1 MVVFFA
7 GAVCRHNPRGGT
19 CTSGSRVLSASP
31 RSRGAACG
39 HRWPTALATPVIVLG
54 AAANRGS
61 ARRPV
66 RPRRRRGG
74 GAQRAA
80 HPGDQHWVVQPA
92 QGQAVAGRHQVQRAA
107 HEQHPHRRPLLEQV
121 REVGGHEVVQPG
133 PDADVGLLRFLRLEP
148 HEVLDEV
155 QRGSAGTG
163 EQVLAGEQGPV
174 ERAGVQH
181 RPVRHRRHH
190 DIAARSRSRGC
201 SSPCKGEQPAR
212 SRSPV
217 PDVALPEGREAGV
230 CARPTGASRNRR
242 EDVR

>member
-39 HRWPTALATPVIVLG
+39 HRWPTALATSVNVLG

-61 ARRPV
+61 AAAASAASSTSGRRRPE
-66 RPRRRRGG
+66 
-74 GAQRAA
+74 RAA
-80 HPGDQHWVVQPA
+80 HPGDQHRVVQPA

-155 QRGSAGTG
+155 QRGSAGPG
-163 EQVLAGEQGPV
+163 
-174 ERAGVQH
+174 
-181 RPVRHRRHH
+181 
-190 DIAARSRSRGC
+190 
-201 SSPCKGEQPAR
+201 
-212 SRSPV
+212 
-217 PDVALPEGREAGV
+217 
-230 CARPTGASRNRR
+230 
-242 EDVR
+242 